1 LPAASTCWPTSSL
14 PRVAEAEAE
23 GKQRALGECK
33 VFAVKEDDVPDP
45 NLPDDAQ
52 MTVIPVTMIFFMVD
66 GGDGCTQGE

>member
-1 LPAASTCWPTSSL
+1 MRQACA
-14 PRVAEAEAE
+14 
-23 GKQRALGECK
+23 RACHQNTAWSQ

-45 NLPDDAQ
+45 DLPDDAQ